1 MNISRYQ
8 GSLLSDTVRVSAP
21 FVKVDIGG
29 YSFGVYEEREKAI
42 GKNGI

>member
-1 MNISRYQ
+1 MNTKNFQ
-8 GSLLSDTVRVSAP
+8 GSILSDTVRVSAP